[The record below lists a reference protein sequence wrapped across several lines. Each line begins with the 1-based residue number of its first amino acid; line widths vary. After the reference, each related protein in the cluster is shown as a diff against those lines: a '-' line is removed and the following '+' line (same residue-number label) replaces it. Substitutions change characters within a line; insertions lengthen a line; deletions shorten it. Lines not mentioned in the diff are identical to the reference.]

1 MLRNQAR
8 SRRKRGQKGNSEAVH
23 PTPAEKTGVGCF
35 FSEVRKVNENKK
47 DLYEVLGLKKG
58 ASEADIKKA
67 YKKLARKLHPD
78 LNPGNKRAE
87 EAFKA
92 VNEANEVLSDP
103 EKRARYDEFGF
114 AGLEPGFDPDLARQY
129 SRGGGVHWDAG
140 AQTGRGGFDYDDLSD
155 LFGGMFDR
163 GFGSGGFDDGFGSGF
178 RTARR
183 SAPRRGES
191 FRTQLELRFEEAVFG
206 CTKDI
211 RIEHLE
217 PCGQCGGSGQSAG
230 GTCSLCKG
238 KGKIKK
244 RRTIHVTVPAGA
256 DDGQTLKLAGQG
268 AAGPNGAPA
277 GDLMVELAVRPS
289 PQFTRDGADLRSEA
303 RISFAQAVLGAQI
316 EVPTIDGRVQYRIP
330 AGTQSGATFRL
341 KGKGVPTR
349 GGRGDQYVTVLV
361 ETPRNLTPAQ
371 IEALKKFDSTL
382 TPGNYGSGGSYA
394 KAG

>member
-1 MLRNQAR
+1 M
-8 SRRKRGQKGNSEAVH
+8 
-23 PTPAEKTGVGCF
+23 
-35 FSEVRKVNENKK
+35 NENKR

-114 AGLEPGFDPDLARQY
+114 AGLDPGFDPDLARQAR
-129 SRGGGVHWDAG
+129 SGGVHWDAG
-140 AQTGRGGFDYDDLSD
+140 AGQGGFDYDDLSD
-155 LFGGMFDR
+155 LFGGMFHH
-163 GFGSGGFDDGFGSGF
+163 GFSGGFDDDFGGF
-178 RTARR
+178 RTARQ

-191 FRTQLELRFEEAVFG
+191 FRTTLEVRFEEAVFG
-206 CTKDI
+206 CTKDM

-217 PCGQCGGSGQSAG
+217 PCGQCGGNGQSGG
-230 GTCSLCKG
+230 GTCPLCKG

-244 RRTIHVTVPAGA
+244 RRTVHVTVPAGA
-256 DDGQTLKLAGQG
+256 DDGQTIRLSGQG
-268 AAGPNGAPA
+268 AAGPGGAPA
-277 GDLMVELAVRPS
+277 GDLLVELRVQPS
-289 PQFTRDGADLRSEA
+289 SQFTRDGADLRSEA

-341 KGKGVPTR
+341 RGKGVPTR
-349 GGRGDQYVTVLV
+349 SGRGDQYVTVLV

-371 IEALKKFDSTL
+371 IEALKKFDATL
-382 TPGNYGSGGSYA
+382 TPGNYGSGGTYA
-394 KAG
+394 RAG